1 MAYTINATSCYLN
14 ITDNNVDTFYSYRLS
29 ELISY
34 YDDSNFTITD
44 DVRHIQIPI
53 AEVSTI
59 NSGAF
64 TTFADLQ
71 TFIRNAQIV
80 CDASSGGG
88 GGGGTT
94 GLGYYGAWQT
104 DTTQTASADN
114 TGYAMRFEN
123 ADITPNGISIAND
136 LSSNPT
142 RITFANTGIYN
153 IQFSSQ
159 FQNSD
164 TQLNDVTI
172 WLRLNGVDVLGSAG
186 FVSVPNKH
194 GVIDGHTIVSWNYVI
209 EAIAGQYYELIWS
222 TTDHT
227 NVKMQFYSAG
237 SPPPSAASVIL
248 TITQQSGIMS
258 GTGITALNL
267 LTGSS
272 QTIAIGTSGT
282 NFNIASLGT
291 THTFNL
297 PTASASNR
305 GALSSTDWTTFNNKL
320 DTSTGLYYIDKATSG
335 FSVITGVGN
344 GISYSKL
351 IQANTIQTGDVLTLR
366 EIGTKTGGAGNV
378 ITRIYINTSNTIS
391 GAVLVATLTQATAN
405 LFASIDRLLVVKS
418 TNNIS
423 VYQPNSSSA
432 PTDRVTSTATFN
444 ALTIDTTINQYI
456 IVHKQVNGASDTA
469 VTEAFQL
476 YK

>member
-1 MAYTINATSCYLN
+1 MCKVTTISKTDCLLVLQDASDNVIAEFNATE
-14 ITDNNVDTFYSYRLS
+14 TTFDYSEYT
-29 ELISY
+29 
-34 YDDSNFTITD
+34 FTISDYRSKYEIKLD
-44 DVRHIQIPI
+44 D
-53 AEVSTI
+53 I
-59 NSGAF
+59 NLINGGTY
-64 TTFADLQ
+64 TTFDLLY
-71 TFIRNAQIV
+71 TYLVGLRTACR
-80 CDASSGGG
+80 CDCSG

-104 DTTQTASADN
+104 DTTQTASASD
-114 TGYAMRFEN
+114 TGYAMRFEI

-136 LSSNPT
+136 LSGNPT

-194 GVIDGHTIVSWNYVI
+194 GGIDGHSIVSWNYVI

-222 TTDHT
+222 TTNHT

-297 PTASASNR
+297 PTASATNR
-305 GALSSTDWTTFNNKL
+305 GALSSTDWSTFNGK
-320 DTSTGLYYIDKATSG
+320 
-335 FSVITGVGN
+335 
-344 GISYSKL
+344 
-351 IQANTIQTGDVLTLR
+351 Q
-366 EIGTKTGGAGNV
+366 
-378 ITRIYINTSNTIS
+378 
-391 GAVLVATLTQATAN
+391 
-405 LFASIDRLLVVKS
+405 
-418 TNNIS
+418 
-423 VYQPNSSSA
+423 
-432 PTDRVTSTATFN
+432 N
-444 ALTIDTTINQYI
+444 A
-456 IVHKQVNGASDTA
+456 
-469 VTEAFQL
+469 
-476 YK
+476 